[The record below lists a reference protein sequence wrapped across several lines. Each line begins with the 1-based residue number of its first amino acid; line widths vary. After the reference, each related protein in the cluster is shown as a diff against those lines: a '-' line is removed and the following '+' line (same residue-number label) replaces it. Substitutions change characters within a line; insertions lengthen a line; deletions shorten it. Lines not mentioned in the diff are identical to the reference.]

1 MIIQHERAPKIST
14 KMIRETLG
22 IVREGSKVKIKPKC
36 ILLLNI
42 KTKSLKFKNQMSRLN
57 SR

>member
-1 MIIQHERAPKIST
+1 
-14 KMIRETLG
+14 MIRETLG